1 MKHSMKLL
9 ESPFE
14 KIKNGSKTI
23 EFRLYDEK
31 RKLINIGDTIEFSK
45 LPNLTEKITVKVI
58 ELYKEKNF
66 KELFQKLNMENAEKM
81 YSIYSPEQEAK
92 FGVIGIK
99 IKLI

>member
-14 KIKNGSKTI
+14 RIKNGSKTV

-31 RKLINIGDTIEFSK
+31 RRLINIGDTIEFSK
-45 LPNLTEKITVKVI
+45 LPDLTEKITVKVTD
-58 ELYKEKNF
+58 LYKEKTF

-81 YSIYSPEQEAK
+81 YSIYSPEQEAE

-99 IKLI
+99 IELI